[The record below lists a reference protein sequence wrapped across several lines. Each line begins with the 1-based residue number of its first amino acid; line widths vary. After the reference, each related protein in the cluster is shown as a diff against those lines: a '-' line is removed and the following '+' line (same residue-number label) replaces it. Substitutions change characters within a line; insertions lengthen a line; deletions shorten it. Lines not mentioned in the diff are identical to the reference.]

1 MFFNKILFI
10 FILTF
15 FTSKIVLGKEYL
27 FKWYNSA
34 QVLDALE
41 FEDKSKYQITK
52 AEGSW
57 EDSEG
62 NYGFLKCLGPII
74 VTPSESVELEVFC
87 NGFDH
92 LKNKFSI
99 KLIRKSDYDVGVGEA
114 IYISGTGRYKSLVNK
129 SCKYAIKYIE
139 KLTKGFYRHICK

>member
-10 FILTF
+10 FILIV
-15 FTSKIVLGKEYL
+15 FTSKIVVGKEYL

-57 EDSEG
+57 KIVREITDS
-62 NYGFLKCLGPII
+62 
-74 VTPSESVELEVFC
+74 
-87 NGFDH
+87 
-92 LKNKFSI
+92 
-99 KLIRKSDYDVGVGEA
+99 
-114 IYISGTGRYKSLVNK
+114 
-129 SCKYAIKYIE
+129 
-139 KLTKGFYRHICK
+139 

>member
-57 EDSEG
+57 EDSEE
-62 NYGFLKCLGPII
+62 I
-74 VTPSESVELEVFC
+74 TDS
-87 NGFDH
+87 
-92 LKNKFSI
+92 
-99 KLIRKSDYDVGVGEA
+99 
-114 IYISGTGRYKSLVNK
+114 
-129 SCKYAIKYIE
+129 
-139 KLTKGFYRHICK
+139 